1 MFDKTKIKEQEL
13 IDGCIKNDR
22 KMQKALYDTYFDTM
36 FGMCLKHTKDK
47 DEALEVL
54 NEGFFKIFTKLN
66 TFSGLGSFEGWMRR
80 VIYHCIMDHFNSKNK
95 NIQFLEIEN
104 IQESN
109 NSFNTGYHN
118 LVYDDLER
126 LIEEVPQ
133 ASRQVFVNYVIE
145 GFNHKEIA
153 EKHNISEGT
162 SKWHLS
168 NAREILRKK
177 ISQNESFDL
186 KVK

>member
-1 MFDKTKIKEQEL
+1 MFYNTKISEQDL
-13 IDGCIKNDR
+13 IKGCIDNDR
-22 KMQKALYDTYFDTM
+22 KMQKHLYDTYFDTM
-36 FGMCLKHTKDK
+36 FGMCLRHTKDK

-54 NEGFFKIFTKLN
+54 NEGYLKVFTKLH
-66 TFSGLGSFEGWMRR
+66 TYSGSGSFEGWMRR

-95 NIQFLEIEN
+95 NIQFLEIDDTT
-104 IQESN
+104 ESRKSVN
-109 NSFNTGYHN
+109 MGYQN
-118 LVYDDLER
+118 LVYNDIEK
-126 LIEEVPQ
+126 LIEEIPS

-153 EKHNISEGT
+153 EKFNISEGT

-168 NAREILRKK
+168 NARDILKKK
-177 ISQNESFDL
+177 IYQNESFDQ